1 MRDITPRTP
10 RACASRIR
18 ASRVAYARESSRAS
32 RSHRVRVRVRIA
44 FASVVP
50 RTTAFFGAA
59 RARRDGAMRVAPI
72 VAFAL
77 SVNIVDGVAER
88 ASRSAT
94 STTSAADDPYLFSW
108 GYGVHRICVCIV

>member
-18 ASRVAYARESSRAS
+18 ASRVAYARESSRIAS

-94 STTSAADDPYLFSW
+94 TTTTTSAADDPYLS
-108 GYGVHRICVCIV
+108 R